1 MIHRMRMQSKPVR
14 GIRHFPSMLDIVR
27 KPVQIHI
34 HVQVNHSAFTHTH
47 IMNQLTY
54 QFARRIFKC
63 HLLT

>member
-14 GIRHFPSMLDIVR
+14 GSRHFYSKTNIEWQ
-27 KPVQIHI
+27 PVQIHI

-54 QFARRIFKC
+54 PFVRRTNNAIY
-63 HLLT
+63 